1 MKAVSY
7 DQPGSPDVMQVI
19 DVKVPE
25 PNDNQILIKVQA
37 AGVNRPDIIQR
48 EGNYPPPNN
57 HSPILGLEV
66 SGYVEKIGRNVKKI
80 SLLLTKL
87 LHWLME
93 EDMLNIV

>member
-19 DVKVPE
+19 DIKVPE

-37 AGVNRPDIIQR
+37 AGVNRPDVIQR

-66 SGYVEKIGRNVKKI
+66 SGYVEKIGRNVKNSI
-80 SLLLTKL
+80 
-87 LHWLME
+87 LH
-93 EDMLNIV
+93 IQ